1 MTAHM
6 SVCPVAAVMACTS
19 AVRWS
24 ATLSGMGGSP
34 SVLMHH
40 MSSRA
45 VANRI
50 LSGAAGAS
58 KAVSELA
65 EPDGSDD
72 AEGSDVRL
80 LVRTAGPDDDDDDDE
95 DWDER

>member
-1 MTAHM
+1 M
-6 SVCPVAAVMACTS
+6 
-19 AVRWS
+19 
-24 ATLSGMGGSP
+24 
-34 SVLMHH
+34 
-40 MSSRA
+40 
-45 VANRI
+45 
-50 LSGAAGAS
+50 SGAAGS